1 MTDYAGAHS
10 LFVDE
15 SRTFIDANPHF
26 ALVLH
31 KTGGTPDLQ
40 SLANFFQNDPSM
52 ASSHYGVDLDGTIG
66 QFVLE
71 KDGAGA
77 NCCLEPGHDSFW
89 PTNINLNLI
98 TISIECIDPASDNS
112 TPVPI
117 AQKAAL
123 FPLVRS
129 ICQRHNIPMRPADSN
144 GGIAGHKSIDPISRA
159 RDPGNFPW
167 DELYEYLSGG
177 STMPGVPQG
186 WTDDG
191 TALHNPHNMFV
202 VRLGFRQHILN
213 ATSWSGDD
221 VPLENEHGANPIE
234 ESNPSS
240 GGGTRQIT
248 RQHLLEFTASKGVY
262 EGNAGQELQFVLNA
276 RNSLTTQLAQV
287 QQQLAAAN
295 QQITQL
301 QQLITSSA
309 QLSQALTD
317 VQKLEGELQALLT
330 PPSS

>member
-1 MTDYAGAHS
+1 MIDYPGA
-10 LFVDE
+10 LPMFVDE
-15 SRTFIDANPHF
+15 SRTFIDAKPGF

-40 SLANFFQNDPSM
+40 SLANYFQNDSSM
-52 ASSHYGVDLDGTIG
+52 KSVHYGVDLDGTIG

-71 KDGAGA
+71 KDGAGG
-77 NCCLEPGHDSFW
+77 NCCLEAGHDSFW

-98 TISIECIDPASDNS
+98 TISIENIDPSLDNS
-112 TPVPI
+112 TPMPI

-123 FPLVRS
+123 FPLVKS
-129 ICQRHNIPMRPADSN
+129 ICQRHNIPMRSADSN
-144 GGIAGHKSIDPISRA
+144 GGLAGHNSIDPLSRA
-159 RDPGNFPW
+159 RCPGNFPW
-167 DELYEYLSGG
+167 EELYEYLSGG

-191 TALHNPHNMFV
+191 TKIHNPANMYV
-202 VRLGFRQHILN
+202 VVLGFRQHILN
-213 ATSWSGDD
+213 ATFWSGDD
-221 VPLENEHGANPIE
+221 VPLENEHAANPVE

-240 GGGTRQIT
+240 GAGTRQIT
-248 RQHLLEFTASKGVY
+248 RQHLLEYTASKGVY
-262 EGNAGQELQFVLNA
+262 EGNAGQELQFVLNE
-276 RNSLTTQLAQV
+276 RNSLTAQLTQV

-301 QQLITSSA
+301 QQLVTSSA

-317 VQKLEGELQALLT
+317 IQKLEGELQALFT

>member
-40 SLANFFQNDPSM
+40 SLANFFQNDSSM

-98 TISIECIDPASDNS
+98 TLSIECIDPASDNS

-144 GGIAGHKSIDPISRA
+144 GGIAGHKSID
-159 RDPGNFPW
+159 
-167 DELYEYLSGG
+167 
-177 STMPGVPQG
+177 
-186 WTDDG
+186 
-191 TALHNPHNMFV
+191 
-202 VRLGFRQHILN
+202 
-213 ATSWSGDD
+213 
-221 VPLENEHGANPIE
+221 
-234 ESNPSS
+234 
-240 GGGTRQIT
+240 
-248 RQHLLEFTASKGVY
+248 
-262 EGNAGQELQFVLNA
+262 
-276 RNSLTTQLAQV
+276 
-287 QQQLAAAN
+287 
-295 QQITQL
+295 
-301 QQLITSSA
+301 
-309 QLSQALTD
+309 
-317 VQKLEGELQALLT
+317 
-330 PPSS
+330 